1 MLNILIHKM
10 RELQCNSYASLI
22 TTLWETQ
29 MSTQCS
35 GDTTMLGLVTRES
48 VRACVDGERLRFEPS
63 IDRTGF
69 KVEDKP
75 IAHEWFEERTKLSA
89 LGA

>member
-1 MLNILIHKM
+1 MSVSSVLRRHDDA
-10 RELQCNSYASLI
+10 RTGDVRAS
-22 TTLWETQ
+22 
-29 MSTQCS
+29 
-35 GDTTMLGLVTRES
+35 
-48 VRACVDGERLRFEPS
+48 ACVDGERLRFEPS

-75 IAHEWFEERTKLSA
+75 IAHEWFEKGTKLSA

>member
-1 MLNILIHKM
+1 VHY
-10 RELQCNSYASLI
+10 QCNSDGRCISDHH
-22 TTLWETQ
+22 TLGDTV
-29 MSTQCS
+29 SVSSVLTSS
-35 GDTTMLGLVTRES
+35 GDTTMLGLV
-48 VRACVDGERLRFEPS
+48 VRASACVDGERLRFEPS

-75 IAHEWFEERTKLSA
+75 IAHEWFEEGTKLSA

>member
-1 MLNILIHKM
+1 
-10 RELQCNSYASLI
+10 
-22 TTLWETQ
+22 
-29 MSTQCS
+29 
-35 GDTTMLGLVTRES
+35 MLGLVTRES

-75 IAHEWFEERTKLSA
+75 IAHEWFEEGTKLSA

>member
-1 MLNILIHKM
+1 MCVHY
-10 RELQCNSYASLI
+10 QCNSDASLI

-29 MSTQCS
+29 SVSSVLRRHADARSRT
-35 GDTTMLGLVTRES
+35 GD

-75 IAHEWFEERTKLSA
+75 IAHEWFEEGPKLSA